1 MEAIV
6 NRTRCR
12 RWSWC
17 DAPWLPITLLGL
29 LLCAPLLL
37 TTCPGGHDIYHHL
50 IFSHHFSSQL
60 LQGDLYPRWL
70 SQMNGGFGSPTFFF
84 YPPIPY
90 YLTTLF
96 VWLPEQGAL
105 GCSPLTFSIC
115 LALILSGLTVYR
127 WLREWSDRRP
137 ALLLA
142 LIYMVLPYHFLVDL
156 YVRFSFAEF
165 WSFVWMPLILYY
177 HRRIGQG
184 EPGAIP
190 GLALSLALLIGT
202 HLPTFLIFMPVLIGT
217 SLLPAPTR
225 PRAIGYGR
233 TALGIG
239 LGIALAAIYWL
250 PAMTTQDYVSMPS
263 MYVGFMHY
271 SNAFLSSWPTPEQG
285 WTFRRYLMVITVGTC
300 LLGGL
305 AWLWSRH
312 QQAPAVRLQSGYW
325 LLVALGS
332 LAMTLPLSKPLWD
345 LLPMLQKIQFPW
357 RFNTVLTLA
366 VITLL
371 AQATSAIRQR
381 PTAGSGNRL
390 AIWSLLLAGLLAT
403 QLLVGLEPLFFDRLA
418 AADIQRM
425 TAISRSPLEYRP
437 RWVPLEQFDKPSLA
451 LLGATTLPVRSDP
464 PTLRWTLKEWAPR
477 QIRLDIQASEAG
489 TLTLHQYYYPG
500 WVARRAE
507 QEASLALQPSSG
519 GLLQIALPAGDYPLT
534 VTLAPLPEELAG
546 RGISLLALL
555 DCLWLT
561 WRSYRHST
569 RPSTRPSTPR
579 RRSSSP

>member
-1 MEAIV
+1 M
-6 NRTRCR
+6 NRTPCR
-12 RWSWC
+12 RWSLC
-17 DAPWLPITLLGL
+17 GAPWLPITLLGL

-70 SQMNGGFGSPTFFF
+70 GEMNGGFGSPTFFF
-84 YPPIPY
+84 YPPVPY

-96 VWLPEQGAL
+96 AWVPEQGAL
-105 GCSPLTFSIC
+105 GCSPLSFSIC
-115 LALILSGLTVYR
+115 LALILSGLTAYR
-127 WLREWSDRRP
+127 WLREWSGRRM

-142 LIYMVLPYHFLVDL
+142 LLYMVLPYHFLVDL

-165 WSFVWMPLILYY
+165 WSFVWMPLVLYY
-177 HRRIGQG
+177 HRRIGMG

-202 HLPTFLIFMPVLIGT
+202 HLPTFLIFMPVLIGA
-217 SLLPAPTR
+217 SLLPS
-225 PRAIGYGR
+225 PRLPLVSGYAR
-233 TALGIG
+233 YMLAMV

-271 SNAFLSSWPTPEQG
+271 SNAFLSSWPTPEHG

-312 QQAPAVRLQSGYW
+312 QQPPATRLSSGYW
-325 LLVALGS
+325 LLVALGA

-345 LLPMLQKIQFPW
+345 LLPILQKIQFPW

-371 AQATSAIRQR
+371 AQASCAIRQ
-381 PTAGSGNRL
+381 PPANGSGRL

-418 AADIQRM
+418 AADIQRI
-425 TAISRSPLEYRP
+425 TSISRSPLEYRP
-437 RWVPLEQFDKPSLA
+437 RWVPLEQFNKASLSW
-451 LLGATTLPVRSDP
+451 LGTVTPPVRSEP
-464 PTLRWTLKEWAPR
+464 PALRWQLQEWAPR
-477 QIRLDIQASEAG
+477 QIRLDIQAPEAG

-507 QEASLALQPSSG
+507 QEAPLALHPSG
-519 GLLQIALPAGDYPLT
+519 DGLLQITLPAGNYPLT
-534 VTLAPLPEELAG
+534 VTLTPLPEELAG
-546 RGISLLALL
+546 RWISLLALL
-555 DCLWLT
+555 GCLWLA
-561 WRSYRHST
+561 WRRQK
-569 RPSTRPSTPR
+569 PEM
-579 RRSSSP
+579 